1 MDEVI
6 EERFK
11 RVDDENERQNKRLEI
26 LEQNVATTQE
36 LASSVK
42 ELAISMNRMLK
53 EQEKQGCRIEKLE
66 QKPAESWNNM
76 TRTVFNTVLG
86 AVIGLLMSGIIYAAM
101 QAAGR

>member
-11 RVDDENERQNKRLEI
+11 RVGDENERQNKRLEI

-42 ELAISMNRMLK
+42 ELAISRK
-53 EQEKQGCRIEKLE
+53 
-66 QKPAESWNNM
+66 AETNSIWYN
-76 TRTVFNTVLG
+76 FWK
-86 AVIGLLMSGIIYAAM
+86 
-101 QAAGR
+101 